1 MCCVGAVEALLC
13 RTTDLQLGL
22 PNSLCRCGAAV
33 MSAAFPSAAH
43 AMRGCP
49 LPRSHWSK
57 ETGTKAEKLMGLE
70 EVYEVGGSAA

>member
-1 MCCVGAVEALLC
+1 
-13 RTTDLQLGL
+13 
-22 PNSLCRCGAAV
+22 
-33 MSAAFPSAAH
+33 
-43 AMRGCP
+43 MRGCP